1 MEIWGLSVDC
11 VEFWGQHD
19 GNKGGMRISWSANI
33 GFGQLEIVKTK
44 DNELIA
50 FTERMDG
57 EDKSF
62 TANVL
67 SELMKKLTVVD

>member
-1 MEIWGLSVDC
+1 MKILDLSVDG
-11 VEFWGQHD
+11 VEFWGQHE

-33 GFGQLEIVKTK
+33 GFGQLDIVKTK

-67 SELMKKLTVVD
+67 SELMKN